1 MHLLFINSH
10 ASKKAK
16 ATNGIRRKTCIKR
29 ARKNRTDSI
38 EAEQEGISHER
49 HKSQEQIDSPT
60 NAKQS
65 FVLYFLLPF
74 RG

>member
-1 MHLLFINSH
+1 MHLLFINRH

-38 EAEQEGISHER
+38 EAEQQRAVGG
-49 HKSQEQIDSPT
+49 EQ
-60 NAKQS
+60 
-65 FVLYFLLPF
+65 
-74 RG
+74 